1 MVTLLPIDEE
11 VRRPRT
17 EEKEGVT
24 PSPGFANGATPQG
37 NADDFDTSRRGGDG
51 RAKTW

>member
-1 MVTLLPIDEE
+1 MVTLFTD
-11 VRRPRT
+11 RRRGAKT
-17 EEKEGVT
+17 EDRGKEGVT